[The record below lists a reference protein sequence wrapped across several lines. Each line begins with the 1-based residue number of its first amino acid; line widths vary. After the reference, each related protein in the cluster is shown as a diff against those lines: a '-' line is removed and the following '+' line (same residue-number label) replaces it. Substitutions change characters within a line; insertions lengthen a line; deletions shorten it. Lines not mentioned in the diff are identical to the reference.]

1 MKVKQKKLD
10 FASSSCVLP
19 TSLQVSS
26 PLMCGKYGS
35 FSNCQIKQPK
45 GNGQQM
51 ATITTEKSQE
61 ITAAFGANAKDTG
74 SARVQIAILTEKI
87 KNLTEHAK
95 SHRKDFH
102 SLRGLTAMVAKR
114 KNLLKFYSKQ
124 DLEGY
129 RALIKELGLRG

>member
-1 MKVKQKKLD
+1 
-10 FASSSCVLP
+10 
-19 TSLQVSS
+19 
-26 PLMCGKYGS
+26 
-35 FSNCQIKQPK
+35 
-45 GNGQQM
+45 M

-124 DLEGY
+124 DIEGY